1 MKVVSA
7 RFDIPNANKI
17 EVAKAHG
24 AYANLDEILKMPRMD
39 IVDAIDKSGL
49 RGKGGGGG
57 QAHFAQ
63 AGGKDAEG
71 LEQAYLKMRELLKL

>member
-24 AYANLDEILKMPRMD
+24 AYANLDEILITCKY
-39 IVDAIDKSGL
+39 
-49 RGKGGGGG
+49 
-57 QAHFAQ
+57 F
-63 AGGKDAEG
+63 
-71 LEQAYLKMRELLKL
+71 